1 MNDIME
7 MEWRLEIF
15 EDQGTLPEAGIEEFK
30 KRLRL
35 RRLKKLLARADSS
48 NSQKGKN
55 SRRNQCPLDPLLPPT
70 PGAIHKKGRIRGE
83 FNVPWTPS
91 CPQPLGHWTHF
102 WNCLCWVCCVWC
114 VWCVWMQ
121 CWQYDMLL
129 FVPGAQGAKSTKV
142 ICNLS

>member
-1 MNDIME
+1 ME

-55 SRRNQCPLDPLLPPT
+55 SRRNQCPLDPPPAPNPWGNSQKRKNSRRIQCPLDPLLPPT
-70 PGAIHKKGRIRGE
+70 PGALDTFLE
-83 FNVPWTPS
+83 
-91 CPQPLGHWTHF
+91 
-102 WNCLCWVCCVWC
+102 
-114 VWCVWMQ
+114 
-121 CWQYDMLL
+121 L
-129 FVPGAQGAKSTKV
+129 FVLGVLCLVCVVCVNAMLT
-142 ICNLS
+142 I